1 MAWFEAH
8 QTLARHPKTL
18 RLARELKKDRR
29 YTVGLL
35 FDLFSWALDTA
46 NASGELRGVEAEDIA
61 MALGF
66 SGKAG
71 RSVVEA
77 LLTAGYLEIRG
88 DGQYAV
94 HDWYDYSGSYKET
107 QEHIREKNKERQQK
121 WRDRQR
127 DKGVTE
133 AQQTVTHNDNVTRD
147 VTVTRNGNNGATIQD
162 NTRQENTREYI
173 KHNPSL
179 KNERNNINQDN
190 NSCFLSEKEK
200 VKSVFDYSD
209 APIPGVPDKELP
221 GVRIRLQDGDHVPES
236 MIKVARQTYRRDADK
251 RGETIP

>member
-133 AQQTVTHNDNVTRD
+133 APQTVAHNDNVTRD

-162 NTRQENTREYI
+162 NTRQENTREYLN
-173 KHNPSL
+173 HNPSL
-179 KNERNNINQDN
+179 QNERNNNHPDHDSI
-190 NSCFLSEKEK
+190 FLSERSKE
-200 VKSVFDYSD
+200 KSVFEYSD
-209 APIPGVPDKELP
+209 APIPGVPDNQLP
-221 GVRIRLQDGDHVPES
+221 GVRIRLQDGDYVPES

>member
-29 YTVGLL
+29 YSVGLL

-46 NASGELRGVEAEDIA
+46 NASGELRGVEADDIA

-71 RSVVEA
+71 RNVVEA
-77 LLTAGYLEIRG
+77 LLTAGYLEIRS

-162 NTRQENTREYI
+162 NTRQENTREYLNY
-173 KHNPSL
+173 NPSL
-179 KNERNNINQDN
+179 QNERNNNIQDH
-190 NSCFLSEKEK
+190 NSGFLSERNR

-209 APIPGVPDKELP
+209 APVPGVPDKELP
-221 GVRIRLQDGDHVPES
+221 GVRIRLQDGRQVPES
-236 MIKVARQTYRRDADK
+236 MIKVARQTYRRDADQ

>member
-29 YTVGLL
+29 YSVGLL

-46 NASGELRGVEAEDIA
+46 NASGELRGVEADDIA

-71 RSVVEA
+71 RNVVEA

-127 DKGVTE
+127 DKCVTE

-162 NTRQENTREYI
+162 NTRQENTREYLNY
-173 KHNPSL
+173 NPSL

-190 NSCFLSEKEK
+190 NSFFLSKRSKE
-200 VKSVFDYSD
+200 KSVFDYSD
-209 APIPGVPDKELP
+209 APIPGVPDNQLP
-221 GVRIRLQDGDHVPES
+221 GVRIRLQDGDHVPEI
-236 MIKVARQTYRRDADK
+236 MIKVARQTYRRDAEL